1 MNKNLSETFDFLRFP
16 LAVLVVFLHISPVIS
31 TFDTHYYYSNYEKAY
46 LFLNMGINKI
56 SNCAVPIFFFI
67 SGYLIVANINH
78 LTLKIYFRKLKSR
91 FWTLFV
97 PYVLWNVLAL
107 GYLFITKQLENSI
120 TFSYIFIKPAN
131 FPLWFIRDLMCLVI
145 SFPLFYYG
153 YKFLGKY
160 LALLILGSFLLYV
173 GPSMETRFI
182 LIPIFFWGFGM
193 YCGMRR
199 YELDSID
206 NYIKLS
212 ICFIALILLFLELIF
227 NGQIAMILDNTFLVF
242 GSFAII
248 ILGHYIVKYT
258 SFRFTEILTASSFFI
273 FCCHKLGPTY
283 IAKSGIRFITMDPV
297 QEQIIVFLICPF
309 ISVLICILIYRFGK
323 KSFPQL
329 LNILTGGK

>member
-1 MNKNLSETFDFLRFP
+1 MRRSYFLFYIRLSNSCKYKSSYTQDIFPQIKIKILDAICSICIMECFSIRISVHNKTARKQHHIFL
-16 LAVLVVFLHISPVIS
+16 
-31 TFDTHYYYSNYEKAY
+31 
-46 LFLNMGINKI
+46 
-56 SNCAVPIFFFI
+56 
-67 SGYLIVANINH
+67 
-78 LTLKIYFRKLKSR
+78 YFYQ
-91 FWTLFV
+91 T
-97 PYVLWNVLAL
+97 
-107 GYLFITKQLENSI
+107 
-120 TFSYIFIKPAN
+120 
-131 FPLWFIRDLMCLVI
+131 WFIRDLMCLVI

-212 ICFIALILLFLELIF
+212 ICFIALILLFIELIF